1 MLAIPDKAI
10 ASSVSSA
17 FDAFRSNVVQMVPEI
32 FAQESANNQS
42 EIQSWWSNLNNTV
55 PVVVGYPL
63 QQVTAPIVAVTMEPE
78 QEIAPKQSIGSQ
90 SGVFVAATG
99 QDGNATYFRGQY
111 NVHAMGINQNWVLW
125 LQALVRWALLY
136 QRRTLQEMP
145 PTGAGLFRQVL
156 SSSGFIP
163 VPDSLRDSVYPFQR
177 VVSLSADR
185 LDTWAGVPASLSSTT
200 SVTLEVSDAT
210 P

>member
-10 ASSVSSA
+10 VAAVSSA
-17 FDAFRSNVVQMVPEI
+17 FDAFRANTTSLVPQI
-32 FAQESANNQS
+32 FAQENSANQS
-42 EIQSWWSNLNNTV
+42 EITQWWATLSNVV
-55 PVVVGYPL
+55 PVIVGYPL

-90 SGVFVAATG
+90 SGVVIGATG
-99 QDGNATYFRGQY
+99 EEGNATYFRGQY

-136 QRRTLQEMP
+136 QRRNLQQMP
-145 PTGAGLFRQVL
+145 PTGAGLMRQVL

-177 VVSLSADR
+177 IVSLSADR
-185 LDTWAGVPASLSSTT
+185 LDTWAGVASSVVSTT
-200 SVTLEVSDAT
+200 SAVLEVSNAT

>member
-17 FDAFRSNVVQMVPEI
+17 FDSFRSNVVQMVPEI
-32 FAQESANNQS
+32 FAQESGANQS

-55 PVVVGYPL
+55 PVIVGYPL
-63 QQVTAPIVAVTMEPE
+63 QQVTAPIVCVTMEPE

-90 SGVFVAATG
+90 SGVFVTATG

-111 NVHAMGINQNWVLW
+111 NVHAMGVNQNWVLW

-145 PTGAGLFRQVL
+145 PTGAALFRQVL

-163 VPDSLRDSVYPFQR
+163 VPDSMRDSVYPFQR

-185 LDTWAGVPASLSSTT
+185 LDTWAGAPAVLSSAT